1 MSKLSKHRTGG
12 PKTAAGLAVTSRNAL
27 KSGAYSLNQLI
38 EGEDPDEFETLCN
51 DLIQDEK
58 PQNTVQHI
66 LISKL
71 AQTQWRMRRLDQYE
85 LTIYQRLKTEPIK
98 THEWVNHLG
107 FNFQE
112 VINKSRTLRDSDLE
126 HGVHMYLKGLAWLE
140 AVYREFPTTPP
151 KLEVLTRSHE
161 CAYALLRGALS
172 ISEDTL
178 AKALA
183 DDNPDGTRKSFWLG
197 AKAQAE
203 AWIQS
208 RIGAFD
214 AHEQVVLAIGAIH
227 DARICDYLLE
237 ARHTR
242 PMQDLYRTFTKILGE
257 LRKEQ
262 AICRAQKAVL
272 IDPVQSHDLVREK
285 SEELIAEVT

>member
-1 MSKLSKHRTGG
+1 MSNFQKHRTGG

-38 EGEDPDEFETLCN
+38 EGEDPAEFETLCN

-71 AQTQWRMRRLDQYE
+71 AQIQWRMRRLDRYE

-112 VINKSRTLRDSDLE
+112 VINKSQILKDSDLE
-126 HGVHMYLKGLAWLE
+126 NGAHMYAKGLDWLE
-140 AVYREFPTTPP
+140 AVYKEFPITPP
-151 KLEVLTRSHE
+151 KFEVLTQAHE
-161 CAYALLRGALS
+161 GAYAMLRGALS
-172 ISEDTL
+172 ISEDAL

-183 DDNPDGTRKSFWLG
+183 DVTPNEARKSFWLR

-203 AWIQS
+203 VWLQN
-208 RIGAFD
+208 RIDAFD
-214 AHEQVVLAIGAIH
+214 AHEQIVVAIQAIH

-257 LRKEQ
+257 LRK
-262 AICRAQKAVL
+262 
-272 IDPVQSHDLVREK
+272 
-285 SEELIAEVT
+285 

>member
-1 MSKLSKHRTGG
+1 MSKFKKHHAGG
-12 PKTAAGLAVTSRNAL
+12 PKTAGGLAVTSRNAL
-27 KSGAYSLNQLI
+27 RSGAYSLNQLI
-38 EGEDPDEFETLCN
+38 EGEDPAEFETLCN

-71 AQTQWRMRRLDQYE
+71 AQTQWRMRRLDRYE

-112 VINKSRTLRDSDLE
+112 VINKSQILRDSDLE
-126 HGVHMYLKGLAWLE
+126 HGVHMYLTGLTWLE
-140 AVYREFPTTPP
+140 AVYKEFPTTPP
-151 KLEVLTRSHE
+151 KLEVLTQAHE
-161 CAYALLRGALS
+161 GAYAMLRGALS
-172 ISEDTL
+172 IREDAL

-183 DDNPDGTRKSFWLG
+183 DDTPDEARKSFWLR
-197 AKAQAE
+197 AKTQAE
-203 AWIQS
+203 VWLHN
-208 RIGAFD
+208 RIDAFD
-214 AHEQVVLAIGAIH
+214 AHEKVVVAIGAIH
-227 DARICDYLLE
+227 DARICEYLLE

-272 IDPVQSHDLVREK
+272 IDPVQSDDLVRTK
-285 SEELIAEVT
+285 SDEWVEEVG

>member
-1 MSKLSKHRTGG
+1 MTKFTKHRTGG
-12 PKTAAGLAVTSRNAL
+12 PKTAAGRAVSSRNAL
-27 KSGAYSLNQLI
+27 KSGAYSSNHLI
-38 EGEDPDEFETLCN
+38 EGEDPREFETLCN

-71 AQTQWRMRRLDQYE
+71 AQIQWRMCRLNRYE
-85 LTIYQRLKTEPIK
+85 LTIYRHLKTAPIK

-112 VINKSRTLRDSDLE
+112 LIDKSELLTNSDIE
-126 HGVHMYLKGLAWLE
+126 HGSNMYLKGFTWLE
-140 AVYREFPTTPP
+140 AVYKEFPTKPP
-151 KLEVLTRSHE
+151 KLEVLKQAYE
-161 CAYALLRGALS
+161 YAYAVLRGALS
-172 ISEDTL
+172 ISEDVF

-183 DDNPDGTRKSFWLG
+183 DDTPDEVRKSFWLR

-203 AWIQS
+203 SWLQS
-208 RIGAFD
+208 RLDAFD
-214 AHEQVVLAIGAIH
+214 ANEQVGLAIQAIK
-227 DARICDYLLE
+227 DARMCEYQLQ

-242 PMQDLYRTFTKILGE
+242 PMQELDNMFLKILGE

-262 AICRAQKAVL
+262 AIFRAQKSVL
-272 IDPVQSHDLVREK
+272 IDPVQSDGFVRKK
-285 SEELIAEVT
+285 SDELIADVT